1 MKSIPS
7 AGRRTALVAALLG
20 WMFDGLEIGLF
31 PLVARPA
38 LRDLL
43 QAGAPESLVGLWF
56 GIITAGFLVGAAAG
70 GVLFGRLGDRIGRV
84 RAMTL
89 SVLVYAGCSGLGGLA
104 QTPQQLAALR
114 FLGALGMGGEWALGV
129 ALVMELYADKSRG
142 VLAAWIGAAGN
153 LGYGLVA
160 LIYFAINR
168 LPQLEGTGTAN
179 WRLLMLAG
187 ALPAAFT
194 LFLRFFVPESPKWEA
209 ERDRGAASQWSPWD
223 LAWVLFGTA
232 VACGMVAVWALPV
245 HRFWQFAALVPGVG
259 VSAWAMLQ
267 PTRHFLIRS
276 GTEETARRRIT
287 GRMLLGA
294 GLAGVP
300 LLGTWAGV
308 MWQYNFVDRL
318 TGGTNPDA
326 RPTVMLASSLGA
338 AAGSFL
344 LALLGDRFG
353 RRILYAIACIISMFT
368 LYGFYTYNTVY
379 GPLFVA
385 GSFALG
391 FVCASFYGWLPL
403 YLPELFPTAIRAT
416 AQGFAYNFGRIIAAV
431 GALQMTAIL
440 AAFDDDYSRAC
451 AVSAGIFLMG
461 LVLIAVAPETRGEE
475 LPS

>member
-1 MKSIPS
+1 
-7 AGRRTALVAALLG
+7 
-20 WMFDGLEIGLF
+20 
-31 PLVARPA
+31 
-38 LRDLL
+38 
-43 QAGAPESLVGLWF
+43 
-56 GIITAGFLVGAAAG
+56 
-70 GVLFGRLGDRIGRV
+70 
-84 RAMTL
+84 
-89 SVLVYAGCSGLGGLA
+89 
-104 QTPQQLAALR
+104 
-114 FLGALGMGGEWALGV
+114 
-129 ALVMELYADKSRG
+129 MELYADKSRG

-440 AAFDDDYSRAC
+440 AAFDDDFSRAC

-461 LVLIAVAPETRGEE
+461 LVLITVAPETLGEE